1 MSDENR
7 TEKELPRETEKK
19 IKLYFSNISESI
31 LFIFKTLLNIDVSPK
46 KLYRKRLTSLPNDI
60 IITIDFNADE
70 IGYFSFF
77 LSLKTAFEICRRLVG
92 GIESQFFDQDH
103 LDIIGELGNMIAGN
117 AIGRLKDVD
126 NSIRLSTPYLSAFH
140 KILASEKLFWTFSC
154 NFNVEI
160 GRLGVLLAIKK
171 LVSAN

>member
-1 MSDENR
+1 MSDKNR
-7 TEKELPRETEKK
+7 IEKK
-19 IKLYFSNISESI
+19 LPIEIDNQLKLYFSNISESI
-31 LFIFKTLLNIDVSPK
+31 LFIFKTLLHIDVSPK

-77 LSLKTAFEICRRLVG
+77 LSLKTAFEICSRLVV
-92 GIESQFFDQDH
+92 GIESRYFDQEH
-103 LDIIGELGNMIAGN
+103 LDIIGEVGNMIAGN
-117 AIGRLKDVD
+117 AIGKLKDVD

-154 NFNVEI
+154 NFNIEI
-160 GRLGVLLAIKK
+160 GRLGILLEIKK
-171 LVSAN
+171 

>member
-1 MSDENR
+1 MSDKNR
-7 TEKELPRETEKK
+7 IQKKLPVA
-19 IKLYFSNISESI
+19 IDNQLKLYFSNISESI
-31 LFIFKTLLNIDVSPK
+31 LFIFKTLLHIDVSPI

-77 LSLKTAFEICRRLVG
+77 LSLKTAFEICRRLVE
-92 GIESQFFDQDH
+92 GIESRYFDREH
-103 LDIIGELGNMIAGN
+103 LDIIGEVGNMIAGN
-117 AIGRLKDVD
+117 AIGKLKDVD
-126 NSIRLSTPYLSAFH
+126 NSIKLSTPYLSAFH

-154 NFNVEI
+154 NFNIEI

-171 LVSAN
+171 